1 MFKFSIVRM
10 GTTYRVR
17 RCFCSSEQHEVRYY
31 CTFCNEHVGKECLL
45 PHLLFPPKTENGH
58 NILEIRDKIT
68 GAVHRR
74 SCEKHPS
81 KTTTAYCDT
90 CRCSI
95 CHECMSQEH
104 RDHEIVLISELLRKS
119 ICGIKESYSFLSI
132 KAKLWEN
139 KSNELQQKIQFFK
152 NNYNKVR
159 QQIERFAKEL
169 HEVVDQWK
177 NEKFRQAEKEKNNTF
192 NHIKQQSSFIQDNVN
207 KIRKRMK
214 EKKNLLRNLD
224 ALHNPKLL
232 SSENF
237 DDLTSPIDIPPLGT
251 ELNLSTSKLD
261 VDMICQYADITLST
275 PSFVLNES
283 NIVKVDSK
291 HFEDKIILDIA
302 CSSNCETAYV
312 SVEGTKKISEINT
325 NGNVVENFLT
335 ECSPLYMASCS
346 DGVTYV
352 NPEKKT
358 VFVNTFKTPDKAHN
372 LICKDDKDAWFPR
385 GITSRANNELIVGF
399 KSWKEGRG
407 KVCVVNDLGK
417 DVESFEYDN
426 KNEPLYI
433 NPKYITENKLTR
445 DICVTDTMRKT
456 LIAVESSGKY
466 KYSYSKSYADREFN
480 PLNICADSEGRLL
493 LLDVG
498 QLASIIHVL
507 SDEGHFLRFV
517 MSNHFRSVTAM
528 SIDSNDRL
536 WIANRENNKT
546 KIKLI
551 NQLK

>member
-1 MFKFSIVRM
+1 M

-17 RCFCSSEQHEVRYY
+17 RCFCSSEQHEVKYY

-45 PHLLFPPKTENGH
+45 PHLLSSPKTENGH

-74 SCEKHPS
+74 SCEKHLS

-95 CHECMSQEH
+95 CHECKAQEH
-104 RDHEIVLISELLRKS
+104 RDHEIFLISELLKKN
-119 ICGIKESYSFLSI
+119 IYGIKESYSFLSK

-139 KSNELQQKIQFFK
+139 KSNELQQKIQFFE

-159 QQIERFAKEL
+159 QQIKRFAKEL

-177 NEKFRQAEKEKNNTF
+177 NEKFCQAEKEKNNTF
-192 NHIKQQSSFIQDNVN
+192 NHIKQQLSFIQDNVN

-224 ALHNPKLL
+224 ALHNPELL
-232 SSENF
+232 PSENF
-237 DDLTSPIDIPPLGT
+237 DDLTSSIDIPPLGI
-251 ELNLSTSKLD
+251 EMNLSTSKLD

-291 HFEDKIILDIA
+291 HIEDKIILDIA
-302 CSSNCETAYV
+302 CSSHCETAYV

-335 ECSPLYMASCS
+335 ECSPRYTAPCS

-352 NPEKKT
+352 NPEKKS
-358 VFVNTFKTPDKAHN
+358 VFVNTSKSPNKAQKF
-372 LICKDDKDAWFPR
+372 ICKDDKVEGVWYPR
-385 GITSRANNELIVGF
+385 GIASKANNELIVCY
-399 KSWKEGRG
+399 KSWTERRG

-417 DVESFEYDN
+417 DVESFEYDDN
-426 KNEPLYI
+426 NEPLYRD
-433 NPKYITENKLTR
+433 PRYITESKPNG
-445 DICVTDTMRKT
+445 DICVTDTIRKI

-466 KYSYSKSYADREFN
+466 KYSYSKSYDDLKFN
-480 PLNICADSEGRLL
+480 PQNICADSEGRLL

-498 QLASIIHVL
+498 QQTSIIHVL
-507 SDEGHFLRFV
+507 SADGQFLRFV

-528 SIDSNDRL
+528 SIDTKDRL
-536 WIANRENNKT
+536 WIANRENDKT